1 MLRVAHVLARLPAAG
16 TERQLVGL
24 LGAAHG
30 RHWDARL
37 LVLFPGGELIEDV
50 RALGVEVVEG
60 PPGPGWSPARLAGA
74 RRVLRAA
81 EVVHAQLWGANLYAR
96 IAAGLGPRRPAVVC
110 AERRVETFRGGGRRA
125 LDRAGASLVDAWIA
139 NSDAVADFVTHAHR
153 VERDAVA
160 VIPNGLDATTFH
172 AGTGDRAPGP
182 CRLGTVSRL
191 VHQKGVDV
199 AVDALGHLVAA
210 GHDVELVVAGDG
222 PDRAALE
229 ARAAGLPVRF
239 VGPLAS
245 PAAVASHLRGLD
257 VFLLPSRYEGL
268 PNALLE
274 ARATGLPA
282 VATDAPGVAEAAGPG
297 TTLVPVDDPGALAA
311 AVAALIAGG
320 PPAPVPAA
328 SVRTFD
334 DVAVDHLATFEQAL
348 VRRRRGRPGPAR

>member
-30 RHWDARL
+30 RRWDARL
-37 LVLFPGGELIEDV
+37 LVLFPGGVLVEEV

-60 PPGPGWSPARLAGA
+60 PPGPGWSLARLAVA
-74 RRVLRAA
+74 RRVLRDAD
-81 EVVHAQLWGANLYAR
+81 VVHAQLWGANLYAR
-96 IAAGLGPRRPAVVC
+96 IAAGLGPHRPAVVC
-110 AERRVETFRGGGRRA
+110 AERRVEEFRGGGRRA
-125 LDRAGASLVDAWIA
+125 LDRAGAPLVDAWIA
-139 NSDAVADFVTHAHR
+139 NSTAVADFVAHAHR
-153 VERDAVA
+153 VERPAVT
-160 VIPNGLDATTFH
+160 VIPNGLDATIFRP
-172 AGTGDRAPGP
+172 GTGARAPGP
-182 CRLGTVSRL
+182 IRLGTVSRL
-191 VHQKGVDV
+191 VDQKGIDV
-199 AVDALGHLVAA
+199 AVDAVARLVAA
-210 GHDVELVVAGDG
+210 GHAVELVVAGDG

-229 ARAAGLPVRF
+229 RRAAGLPVCF

-245 PAAVASHLRGLD
+245 PTAVASHLRDLD

-274 ARATGLPA
+274 ARATGLPT

-311 AVAALIAGG
+311 AVAALIADG
-320 PPAPVPAA
+320 PPAPTPAA

-334 DVAVDHLATFEQAL
+334 DVAADHLATFERAS
-348 VRRRRGRPGPAR
+348 VRRRGGPPGPAR